1 MINYFSAD
9 RIRAAEAA
17 TGDLLSGG
25 VLMRRAAHAVAEVV
39 AAELKTRAGGCYGR
53 LVGVVAGSGDNGG
66 DALYAAAELRRRGVQ
81 VQAVLLGGD
90 RTHAAGLAAFRKAGG
105 VVVERFSGAVD
116 LIIDG
121 IVGLSGT
128 GPLRPAA
135 AEVLAT
141 TEAPIVAVD
150 IPSGVEADT
159 GFVNTPAVK
168 AAVTVTFGAARI
180 AHVMAATQ
188 CGRIVVADIGID
200 ATEPAA
206 GQLTDDDVAAL
217 WPIPGPA
224 DDKYSQGVVGIVAGS
239 ARYPG
244 AGVLCTGAAVSAT
257 SGMVRYAGGAG
268 ANVLARYPEVVVA
281 DEPEIAGTVQAWVVG
296 PGAGT
301 DADGLRRLEYVLST
315 DLPVLI
321 DADGLTLVA
330 AHRDLVVGRDAPTLL
345 TPHAGEFARLTGSAP
360 RPDRIA
366 AVRELAHELRA
377 TVLLKGR
384 ATVIAGADDLTLVND
399 ARSSWAATAGA
410 GDVLSG
416 IAGSLLAAGIDAS
429 LAAAAAARVH
439 ALAAISASGNTA
451 PIGASS
457 LVKALSPTL
466 RELLGGRR

>member
-1 MINYFSAD
+1 MINYFSAE
-9 RIRAAEAA
+9 RIRVAEEA
-17 TGDLLSGG
+17 TGDLLANG
-25 VLMRRAAHAVAEVV
+25 VLMRRAAHAVAGVV
-39 AAELKTRAGGCYGR
+39 VAELKSRCGGCYGR
-53 LVGVVAGSGDNGG
+53 SVGVVAGSGDNGG
-66 DALYAAAELRRRGVQ
+66 DALYAAAELRRRGVR
-81 VQAVLLGGD
+81 VQAVLLGGE
-90 RTHAAGLAAFRKAGG
+90 RTHTAGLAAYRKSGG
-105 VVVERFSGAVD
+105 VIVEKLSNTVD

-135 AEVLAT
+135 ADVLAAC
-141 TEAPIVAVD
+141 EAPIISVD
-150 IPSGVEADT
+150 LPSGVDADT
-159 GFVNTPAVK
+159 GYVNTPAVK

-180 AHVMAATQ
+180 AHVMAAPQ

-200 ATEPAA
+200 AGEPSIS
-206 GQLTDDDVAAL
+206 QLTDDDVAAL

-224 DDKYSQGVVGIVAGS
+224 DDKYSQGVVGIIAGS

-268 ANVLARYPEVVVA
+268 PHVLAQFPETVVA
-281 DEPEIAGTVQAWVVG
+281 DEPEDAGTVQAWVVG

-301 DADGLRRLEYVLST
+301 DEAGLRRLAYVLST

-330 AHRDLVVGRDAPTLL
+330 AHRDLVTGRDAPTLL

-360 RPDRIA
+360 GPDRIA
-366 AVRELAHELRA
+366 AVRELAAELQA

-384 ATVIAGADDLTLVND
+384 ATVIADADGFTLVND

-410 GDVLSG
+410 GDILSG
-416 IAGSLLAAGIDAS
+416 VAGSLLAAGIDTP

-439 ALAAISASGNTA
+439 ALAARTASGDAA
-451 PIGASS
+451 PIGASA
-457 LVKALSPTL
+457 LLKALSPTL
-466 RELLGGRR
+466 RALLGGRR